1 MAITTRFAAMA
12 VLITLLGS
20 PKSARAQSTPLSA
33 AIALHY
39 FQEAH
44 AASEIDGGKLWGAR
58 VYGPLLFVDPVT
70 HHVVANQ
77 ADHEGLLT
85 KEGEVFVGHLP
96 DTVPIANSTA
106 VWGRVKWAMIVW
118 PFLTQD
124 QAQRVKL
131 MTHESF
137 HRIEKNFL
145 VPGVKT
151 TNDHLDTEEGRVW
164 LQLEWRAL
172 RQALTTSGTARRHA
186 VEDALT
192 FREYRRS
199 LFPDAD
205 ASERYAELKEGLAE
219 YTGLKLSAGD
229 NAKLIAQLTKEME
242 TEAVRPTFMSSFAMS
257 SGPAYGVLLDSA
269 DAHWRKG
276 LTPQQ
281 DLGTLLQSAMKIE
294 LSPDLRAR
302 AEQQA
307 ALYDGKTLRT
317 AEALRAE
324 KRLDQIA
331 ANRQRFL
338 TGPTLLIPL
347 TDQRSITVVS
357 NKVVPIN
364 GVGAVYPTS
373 RIVDDWGILE
383 VSKGALM
390 IQNENGRIRQVYL
403 SVPEDLKGRP
413 LKGKG
418 WKLQLA
424 SGWEVVPG
432 SREGDY
438 FLQKIKPQ

>member
-1 MAITTRFAAMA
+1 MAIKCGFAALLA
-12 VLITLLGS
+12 LVILLGC
-20 PKSARAQSTPLSA
+20 PEVVQAQSMPINP
-33 AIALHY
+33 AIALQY
-39 FQEAH
+39 FQEAQ
-44 AASEIDGGKLWGAR
+44 AASKIDGGKLWGVR

-70 HHVVANQ
+70 HNVVANQ

-85 KEGEVFVGHLP
+85 KEGEVYVGHLP

-106 VWGRVKWAMIVW
+106 IWGRIKWAMIVW

-124 QAQRVKL
+124 QSQRVKL

-145 VPGVKT
+145 LPGVKT

-172 RQALTTSGTARRHA
+172 RQALTASGTARRHA
-186 VEDALT
+186 IEDALT

-229 NAKLIAQLTKEME
+229 NAKLIAQLTKAI
-242 TEAVRPTFMSSFAMS
+242 EAEAARPTFMSSFAMS
-257 SGPAYGVLLDSA
+257 SGPAYGILLDSSEP
-269 DAHWRKG
+269 HWRKG
-276 LTPQQ
+276 LTPRQ

-294 LSPDLRAR
+294 LAPDLKAR
-302 AEQQA
+302 AEKQA
-307 ALYDGKTLRT
+307 GLYDGEALRT
-317 AEALRAE
+317 AEAQRAE

-338 TGPTLLIPL
+338 AGPTLLIPL

-357 NKVVPIN
+357 NKVVPID

-373 RIVDDWGILE
+373 RIVDDWGTLE
-383 VSKGALM
+383 LSKGALM
-390 IQNENGRIRQVYL
+390 VQNENGRIRQVYL
-403 SVPEDLKGRP
+403 SLPEDLKGRP

-424 SGWEVVPG
+424 SGWEVIPG

-438 FLQKIKPQ
+438 FLRKIKPQ

>member
-1 MAITTRFAAMA
+1 MAIQYRFSALAGLA
-12 VLITLLGS
+12 VLLGC
-20 PKSARAQSTPLSA
+20 PTGTQAQGTPINA
-33 AIALHY
+33 AIAFQY
-39 FQEAH
+39 FQEAQ
-44 AASEIDGGKLWGAR
+44 AASENDGGKLWGVR

-70 HHVVANQ
+70 HNVVANQ
-77 ADHEGLLT
+77 ADHEGLLS
-85 KEGEVFVGHLP
+85 KEGEVYVGHLP
-96 DTVPIANSTA
+96 DSEPIANHTTI
-106 VWGRVKWAMIVW
+106 WGRVKWAMIVW

-145 VPGVKT
+145 LPGVKT

-219 YTGLKLSAGD
+219 YTGLRLSAED
-229 NAKLIAQLTKEME
+229 NTKLITQLTKEME
-242 TEAVRPTFMSSFAMS
+242 TEAARPTFMSSFAMS

-276 LTPQQ
+276 LTPRQ

-294 LSPDLRAR
+294 LAADVKAR
-302 AEQQA
+302 AEKQA
-307 ALYDGKTLRT
+307 ALYDGETLRT
-317 AEALRAE
+317 AEAQRSE

-338 TGPTLLIPL
+338 AGPTLLIPL

-357 NKVVPIN
+357 NKVVPID

-373 RIVDDWGILE
+373 RIVDAWGVLE
-383 VSKGALM
+383 ISKGALM